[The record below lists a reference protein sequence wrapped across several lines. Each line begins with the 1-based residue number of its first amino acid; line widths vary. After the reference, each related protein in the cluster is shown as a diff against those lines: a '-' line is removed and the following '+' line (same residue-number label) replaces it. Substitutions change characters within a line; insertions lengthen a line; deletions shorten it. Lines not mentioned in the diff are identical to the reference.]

1 VTRNLLTGADTRH
14 GLDSF
19 LRPRSLVLLGATERS
34 VWTRSAF
41 ANLQAL
47 GFDGKV
53 HLVNRRG
60 GQVLGRT
67 AATSAASIGEPV
79 DIALLMVPSDALLDT
94 FPDLEAAGIHNAVL
108 LSSGFA
114 EAGTVGK
121 QRQAQL
127 VETARAHGVRL
138 LGPNCLGFVNF
149 VDRAPVWT
157 VPVREPVLPGRFALV
172 SQSGALAA
180 QMSYFLTWQGLGL
193 TYMVSTGNEA
203 DIDVA
208 QVIDFLVTDAA
219 TQSIAL
225 FIETVRD
232 PITFGRAAARALA
245 AKKPIVVLKIGTS
258 AVTAKAAQAHT
269 GSLVGDDRVF
279 DAACRRLGLARVQ
292 SLEDLIVT
300 AELMARTGP
309 LGKGG
314 LGLISISGG
323 MCEIGADRAD
333 IEGIEVPELSPET
346 VERLKP
352 TMADYGT
359 PHNPLDITG
368 AAMLKPELFEAA
380 VDAMAGDPHFA
391 VLLAVMDVP
400 SDPNEDSPL
409 SRTMVRHVAGG
420 LKRAPLPSLAISH
433 LMRPLSELSLQ
444 IIRDTGINYMPCGVH
459 HAITALGRTFAWS
472 RRLERRAP
480 ASSHIVPAGERPRS
494 ERETLHYLAS
504 RGVPVIPTCIA
515 RSAAEAVEFAGTLD
529 GPVVLKIA
537 SPDIAHKTEVGGVV
551 LDVIGDEA
559 VAVYYEGIRARVK
572 AARPEARIDGVV
584 VSPMRKG
591 GVELFVG
598 TMRDPHWGSVI
609 AVGLGGI
616 WVEALKDT
624 SLRLLPVSPSDVEE
638 MLSELR
644 GSPLLDGFRG
654 APAVDRATVAT
665 VVAAIGEAALALGP
679 ELVSLEI
686 NPMLVSGAGLEAL
699 DALAVWED
707 APHTAVESTAVQVA

>member
-1 VTRNLLTGADTRH
+1 VTRDPLTGADPRQ

-19 LRPRSLVLLGATERS
+19 LRPRSIVLLGATERS

-41 ANLQAL
+41 ANLKAL
-47 GFDGKV
+47 GYDGKV
-53 HLVNRRG
+53 YLVNRRG

-67 AATSAASIGEPV
+67 AATSAASIGEAV

-114 EAGTVGK
+114 EAGTAGK

-149 VDRAPVWT
+149 VDRTPVWT
-157 VPVREPVLPGRFALV
+157 VPVRQPILPGRFALV

-180 QMSYFLTWQGLGL
+180 QMSYFLKWQGFGL

-245 AKKPIVVLKIGTS
+245 AKKPIVVLKVGTS
-258 AVTAKAAQAHT
+258 AVAAKAAQAHT
-269 GSLVGDDRVF
+269 DSLVGDDRVF

-323 MCEIGADRAD
+323 MCEIGADRANL
-333 IEGIEVPELSPET
+333 EGIEVPNLSAET
-346 VERLKP
+346 VERLKLK
-352 TMADYGT
+352 MADYGT
-359 PHNPLDITG
+359 PRNPLDVTG

-380 VDAMAGDPHFA
+380 VDAVAGDPHFA

-400 SDPNEDSPL
+400 SDPDEDSSL
-409 SRTMVRHVAGG
+409 SRAMVRHVGDG
-420 LKRAPLPSLAISH
+420 LKRAPLPGIAVSH

-444 IIRDTGINYMPCGVH
+444 IIRDTGINYVPCGVH

-472 RRLERRAP
+472 RRLERRASP
-480 ASSHIVPAGERPRS
+480 SPHIVPAGERPQS
-494 ERETLHYLAS
+494 ERETLRYLAS
-504 RGVPVIPTCIA
+504 RGVPVIPTRIA

-559 VAVYYEGIRARVK
+559 VAATYEGIRARVK
-572 AARPEARIDGVV
+572 AARPEARIDGVA

-598 TMRDPHWGSVI
+598 TMRDPHWGTVI

-644 GSPLLDGFRG
+644 GSPLLDGLRG
-654 APAVDRATVAT
+654 APVVDRAKVAAA
-665 VVAAIGEAALALGP
+665 VAAIGEAALALGP

-686 NPMLVSGAGLEAL
+686 NPLWVSGAGLEAL
-699 DALAVWED
+699 DALAVWAN
-707 APHTAVESTAVQVA
+707 APHTAVQSAAVQVA

>member
-1 VTRNLLTGADTRH
+1 MDHPLE
-14 GLDSF
+14 SF
-19 LRPRSLVLLGATERS
+19 LRPRSLAFIGATERS
-34 VWTRSAF
+34 VWTQSAF
-41 ANLQAL
+41 ANLRAL

-60 GQVLGRT
+60 GEVLGQT
-67 AATSAASIGEPV
+67 AAPTATAIGEPV
-79 DIALLMVPSDALLDT
+79 DTALLMVPSEGLLET
-94 FPDLEAAGIHNAVL
+94 FPDLEGAGIHNAVL

-114 EAGTVGK
+114 EAGSAGH

-127 VETARAHGVRL
+127 VAVARAHGVRL
-138 LGPNCLGFVNF
+138 LGPNCLGFINF
-149 VDRAPVWT
+149 VDRTPVWT
-157 VPVREPVLPGRFALV
+157 VPVRGPILPGRFALV
-172 SQSGALAA
+172 SQSGALAG
-180 QMSYFLTWQGLGL
+180 QMSFFAQWQGLGL

-208 QVIDFLVTDAA
+208 QVIDFLVSDAA
-219 TQSIAL
+219 THSIAV

-232 PITFGRAAARALA
+232 PATFARAAARALA

-258 AVTAKAAQAHT
+258 AVAVKAAQAHT

-279 DAACRRLGLARVQ
+279 DAACRRLGMVRVE

-300 AELMARTGP
+300 AELLARIGP

-314 LGLISISGG
+314 LGMISISGG

-333 IEGIEVPELSPET
+333 IEGIEVPELSAYSADQ
-346 VERLKP
+346 LKLVMP
-352 TMADYGT
+352 DFGT
-359 PHNPLDITG
+359 PHNPLDVTG

-380 VDAMAGDPHFA
+380 VDAMANESRFA
-391 VLLAVMDVP
+391 ALLAVVDVP
-400 SDPNEDSPL
+400 SDAYDDSPL
-409 SRTMVRHVAGG
+409 GRAIVQHVGRG
-420 LKRAPLPSLAISH
+420 LQRAPLPNLAVSH
-433 LMRPLSELSLQ
+433 LMRPLSATSLE
-444 IIRDTGINYMPCGVH
+444 IIRDTGIYYLPCGVH
-459 HAITALGRTFAWS
+459 HAMTALGRAFAWS
-472 RRLERRAP
+472 RRLERSTTAP
-480 ASSHIVPAGERPRS
+480 SQIVQSGERPQS
-494 ERETLHYLAS
+494 EQETLNYLS
-504 RGVPVIPTCIA
+504 GRGLPVIPTRIA
-515 RSAAEAVEFAGTLD
+515 RNVAEAVEFARTLEV
-529 GPVVLKIA
+529 PAVLKIA
-537 SPDIAHKTEVGGVV
+537 SPDIAHKTEIGGVA

-559 VAVYYEGIRARVK
+559 IAVAYEGILARVK
-572 AARPEARIDGVV
+572 AAKPDARVDGVV

-654 APAVDRATVAT
+654 SPPVDRALVARL
-665 VVAAIGEAALALGP
+665 VAAIGDAALALGP
-679 ELVSLEI
+679 DLRALEI
-686 NPMLVSGAGLEAL
+686 NPILVSGARVEAL
-699 DALAVWED
+699 DALVVWDD
-707 APHTAVESTAVQVA
+707 APGAAAESVAQEA